1 MRTFFRAARTARH
14 RRSFSY
20 DEASSH
26 GPASATLTVAG
37 KRVTVRGEVTFDS
50 AELAELVSAAGQQ
63 QQQQQQQQGAR
74 LRVLTDAAT
83 LGAQALSKAT
93 ASQTGAVMSRDIQK
107 QLAGHLEQ
115 TVTASVEELLAKA
128 NAATDATLR
137 DIDPARKD
145 STLGRALGR
154 VDELLDERRS
164 DSVPAVFRE
173 SLRAATA
180 ADGALAAAV
189 SAAVV
194 EASRPLAGEVERLS
208 KVVHAQAATSALRQK
223 SPAKGI
229 AFEEELVAALQPWK
243 QGSRASVEH
252 VGADN
257 RQGDVVVRFPPTHA
271 QRQQQQQQQQ
281 QTQTQYHQQQQEQF
295 QQHAQQKGDDPAT
308 DDSTAPMSSSV
319 PSLSRGFSVV
329 IEAKDSLGGS
339 PLGRKRIA
347 KIMEGALSARA
358 DCHSG

>member
-180 ADGALAAAV
+180 ADGALAAARAGMTRMIRSHVHV
-189 SAAVV
+189 S
-194 EASRPLAGEVERLS
+194 P
-208 KVVHAQAATSALRQK
+208 
-223 SPAKGI
+223 SPCG
-229 AFEEELVAALQPWK
+229 W
-243 QGSRASVEH
+243 
-252 VGADN
+252 
-257 RQGDVVVRFPPTHA
+257 
-271 QRQQQQQQQQ
+271 
-281 QTQTQYHQQQQEQF
+281 
-295 QQHAQQKGDDPAT
+295 
-308 DDSTAPMSSSV
+308 
-319 PSLSRGFSVV
+319 
-329 IEAKDSLGGS
+329 
-339 PLGRKRIA
+339 
-347 KIMEGALSARA
+347 
-358 DCHSG
+358 